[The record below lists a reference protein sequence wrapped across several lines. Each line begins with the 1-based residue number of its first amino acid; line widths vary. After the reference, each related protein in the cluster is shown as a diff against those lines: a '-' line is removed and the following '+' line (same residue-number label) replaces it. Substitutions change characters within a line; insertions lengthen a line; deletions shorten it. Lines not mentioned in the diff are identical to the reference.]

1 MYDANDNLAL
11 LERVQSGDDEALD
24 ELVRAN
30 MGLVKSLALRFTPGR
45 GADYEDLVQLGTIG
59 MLKAAR
65 NFDFSQNTRFST
77 YAVPLILGEIKRFL
91 RDDGLIKVSR
101 TLKRV
106 ATQIAVKKNV
116 FLQEHKRE
124 PTVSELASLCGV
136 SEEEIV
142 SALEVSTGVVSLS
155 EPRQDGTFCL
165 RGRPRRRQH
174 RFACRKRIA
183 AAGRVRL
190 PKDEKELIYYRYY
203 KNYPQTQVAELLGV
217 TQVKV
222 SRTEKK
228 IMEKL
233 RRELG

>member
-30 MGLVKSLALRFTPGR
+30 MGLVKSLALRFTGR

-106 ATQIAVKKNV
+106 RDAD
-116 FLQEHKRE
+116 R
-124 PTVSELASLCGV
+124 G
-136 SEEEIV
+136 EE
-142 SALEVSTGVVSLS
+142 
-155 EPRQDGTFCL
+155 
-165 RGRPRRRQH
+165 
-174 RFACRKRIA
+174 K
-183 AAGRVRL
+183 RL
-190 PKDEKELIYYRYY
+190 P
-203 KNYPQTQVAELLGV
+203 AGA
-217 TQVKV
+217 
-222 SRTEKK
+222 
-228 IMEKL
+228 
-233 RRELG
+233 

>member
-1 MYDANDNLAL
+1 
-11 LERVQSGDDEALD
+11 
-24 ELVRAN
+24 
-30 MGLVKSLALRFTPGR
+30 
-45 GADYEDLVQLGTIG
+45 

-165 RGRPRRRQH
+165 EDVLGADNIASLVENVSLRQ
-174 RFACRKRIA
+174 A
-183 AAGRVRL
+183 VSRL
-190 PKDEKELIYYRYY
+190 PQDEKELIYYRYY

>member
-1 MYDANDNLAL
+1 MTRRSTSWYGRIWGWSSRSRCA
-11 LERVQSGDDEALD
+11 S
-24 ELVRAN
+24 
-30 MGLVKSLALRFTPGR
+30 PGR

-165 RGRPRRRQH
+165 EDVLGADNIASLVENVSLRQAVSRLPPGRKGVDLLPVLQELPADAGGR
-174 RFACRKRIA
+174 
-183 AAGRVRL
+183 AAGRHAGQGL
-190 PKDEKELIYYRYY
+190 AHGEKDYGEAPARI
-203 KNYPQTQVAELLGV
+203 GV
-217 TQVKV
+217 NPNGFKR
-222 SRTEKK
+222 SRTFG
-228 IMEKL
+228 
-233 RRELG
+233 RPG

>member
-30 MGLVKSLALRFTPGR
+30 MGLVKSLALRFTGR

-165 RGRPRRRQH
+165 EDVLG
-174 RFACRKRIA
+174 ADNIA
-183 AAGRVRL
+183 SLVENVSL
-190 PKDEKELIYYRYY
+190 PQDEKELIYYRYY

>member
-1 MYDANDNLAL
+1 MEYRLGAVKAKYD
-11 LERVQSGDDEALD
+11 LETDEGKVGYLKDAAGVIA
-24 ELVRAN
+24 ELPDR
-30 MGLVKSLALRFTPGR
+30 
-45 GADYEDLVQLGTIG
+45 
-59 MLKAAR
+59 AAR
-65 NFDFSQNTRFST
+65 EV
-77 YAVPLILGEIKRFL
+77 YAMR
-91 RDDGLIKVSR
+91 
-101 TLKRV
+101 
-106 ATQIAVKKNV
+106 A
-116 FLQEHKRE
+116 
-124 PTVSELASLCGV
+124 ASLCGV

-165 RGRPRRRQH
+165 EDVLGADNIASLVENVSLRQ
-174 RFACRKRIA
+174 A
-183 AAGRVRL
+183 VSRL

>member
-1 MYDANDNLAL
+1 M
-11 LERVQSGDDEALD
+11 
-24 ELVRAN
+24 
-30 MGLVKSLALRFTPGR
+30 
-45 GADYEDLVQLGTIG
+45 
-59 MLKAAR
+59 
-65 NFDFSQNTRFST
+65 
-77 YAVPLILGEIKRFL
+77 
-91 RDDGLIKVSR
+91 
-101 TLKRV
+101 
-106 ATQIAVKKNV
+106 

-136 SEEEIV
+136 PEEEIV

-155 EPRQDGTFCL
+155 EPRQDGTLCL
-165 RGRPRRRQH
+165 EDILG
-174 RFACRKRIA
+174 ADNIA
-183 AAGRVRL
+183 ALVENVSLRQAVSRL

>member
-30 MGLVKSLALRFTPGR
+30 MGLVKSLALRFTGR

-124 PTVSELASLCGV
+124 PTVSELASLCG
-136 SEEEIV
+136 
-142 SALEVSTGVVSLS
+142 
-155 EPRQDGTFCL
+155 TFCL
-165 RGRPRRRQH
+165 EDVLGADNIASLVENVSLRQ
-174 RFACRKRIA
+174 A
-183 AAGRVRL
+183 VSRL

-228 IMEKL
+228 IVEKL

>member
-11 LERVQSGDDEALD
+11 LERVQSGDDAALD

-30 MGLVKSLALRFTPGR
+30 MGLVKSLALRFTGR

-65 NFDFSQNTRFST
+65 NFDFEQNTRFST

-165 RGRPRRRQH
+165 EDVLGADNIASLVENVSLRQ
-174 RFACRKRIA
+174 A
-183 AAGRVRL
+183 VSRL

>member
-11 LERVQSGDDEALD
+11 VERVQSGDDEALD

-30 MGLVKSLALRFTPGR
+30 MGLVKSLAPALHRAAARITRTSSSSVPSGCSR
-45 GADYEDLVQLGTIG
+45 P
-59 MLKAAR
+59 AR

-155 EPRQDGTFCL
+155 EPRQDGTFCP

-174 RFACRKRIA
+174 RFACRKRVA
-183 AAGRVRL
+183 AAGRV
-190 PKDEKELIYYRYY
+190 P
-203 KNYPQTQVAELLGV
+203 PAA
-217 TQVKV
+217 
-222 SRTEKK
+222 RTK
-228 IMEKL
+228 
-233 RRELG
+233 RS

>member
-30 MGLVKSLALRFTPGR
+30 MGLVKSLALRFTGR

-155 EPRQDGTFCL
+155 EPRQDGT
-165 RGRPRRRQH
+165 P
-174 RFACRKRIA
+174 
-183 AAGRVRL
+183 AAGRKGVDLL
-190 PKDEKELIYYRYY
+190 PVLQELPADAGGRAAGRHAGQGLAHGEKDYGEAPARI
-203 KNYPQTQVAELLGV
+203 GV
-217 TQVKV
+217 NPNGFKR
-222 SRTEKK
+222 SRTFG
-228 IMEKL
+228 
-233 RRELG
+233 RPG